1 MSQLNLFE
9 PDAPPQYDGIPLPEQ
24 VVDEP
29 LYVEDV
35 ATFHRAMSGERVVN
49 QRQKILALLRQGNVT
64 NFELADICIRYSA
77 RIHELRKEGH
87 EIETVARLPGE
98 DKNSA
103 LVVYRLKEQG

>member
-9 PDAPPQYDGIPLPEQ
+9 PDAPPQYDGIPLPEP
-24 VVDEP
+24 VPAERT
-29 LYVEDV
+29 
-35 ATFHRAMSGERVVN
+35 AT
-49 QRQKILALLRQGNVT
+49 QRDKILALLRQGSVT

-87 EIETVARLPGE
+87 EIETVARLPGK

-103 LVVYRLKEQG
+103 LVVYRLKETP